1 MPGYAGSTDMATTTL
16 PRVRVVVLNYDGGE
30 MTLRCLDSLRALD
43 YPADRVEV
51 VLVDNASIDGIAERV
66 RDEYPWVTLIESF
79 HNRGFAGGCN
89 LGIGDPASGA
99 YDYVALLNND
109 AIAQPGWLRPLVD
122 ALEADPGLGAAASK
136 MLFAERCWGV
146 QVELEPSYESRTS
159 PFYKGAAL
167 TGVKVDGADRLHDAL
182 FDEGF
187 WGLLPGSLPGS
198 FVNSSKRRG
207 EVRIGERQVQGRP
220 RTMSVRLHA
229 VTPRRATLR
238 TGAET
243 LEVELDLEPRWF
255 TLALPD
261 EPDDIVNNAGSC
273 LFQNGYAGDR
283 GFLER
288 DQGQFDAPDEVFAWC
303 GGAVLLRG
311 AYLADVGLFDE
322 RFFLY
327 YEDTD
332 LAWRGHHKGWRYAY
346 VPTSVV
352 RHEHA
357 ATSGA
362 GSAFFRF
369 YVDRNR
375 LLTLAKNAP
384 APMVRHAVR
393 KELFPMAKALVRE
406 VGSGVKHGRPPR
418 WGRGKQQ
425 LDSMRSAAALW
436 KAIRAE
442 REAMRAASE
451 VDDADVMGWAVS
463 K

>member
-1 MPGYAGSTDMATTTL
+1 MPNDPA

-30 MTLRCLDSLRALD
+30 MTLRCLDSLQALE
-43 YPADRVEV
+43 YPKDRLEV
-51 VLVDNASIDGIAERV
+51 LLVDNASIDGIADRV
-66 RDEYPWVTLIESF
+66 RDEYPWVTLVESF
-79 HNRGFAGGCN
+79 HNRGFSGGCN
-89 LGIGDPASGA
+89 LGIGDPAAGA

-109 AIAQPGWLRPLVD
+109 ALAQPGWLAPLVD
-122 ALEADPGLGAAASK
+122 ALEADHGLGAACSK
-136 MLFAERCWGV
+136 MLFAERFWGV
-146 QVELEPSYESRTS
+146 AVELEPSEESRTN
-159 PFYKGAAL
+159 PFYRGLML
-167 TGVKVDGADRLHDAL
+167 TGAKVDGEDRWDDVA

-187 WGLLPGSLPGS
+187 WGVVKGPTRGTDVSW
-198 FVNSSKRRG
+198 SKARG
-207 EVRIGERQVQGRP
+207 EVRIGERRVAEAP
-220 RTMSVRLHA
+220 RTMSLRLNA
-229 VTPRRATLR
+229 ATPRRVRLDS
-238 TGAET
+238 GV
-243 LEVELDLEPRWF
+243 EVLDVDLTTEPTWY

-261 EPDDIVNNAGSC
+261 APADIVNNAGSC

-288 DQGQFDAPDEVFAWC
+288 DTGQFAEQDEVFAWC
-303 GGAVLLRG
+303 GGAVLLRA
-311 AYLADVGLFDE
+311 AYLADVGVFDD

-332 LAWRGHHKGWRYAY
+332 LSWRGRLKGWRYAY
-346 VPTSVV
+346 VPSSVV

-384 APMVRHAVR
+384 LPMVRHAVR
-393 KELFPMAKALVRE
+393 KELLPMARALVRE

-425 LDSMRSAAALW
+425 LDSMRSAASLLGD
-436 KAIRAE
+436 IR
-442 REAMRAASE
+442 RERAAQRATATL
-451 VDDADVMGWAVS
+451 DDADVMAWAVT